1 MPLREPDPDVMVDLQ
16 AVFTQCYDDGGYED
30 FIDYRQ
36 PPPVALSPEEAAWVD
51 GLLKGKGLRN

>member
-1 MPLREPDPDVMVDLQ
+1 
-16 AVFTQCYDDGGYED
+16 QCYDDGGYED